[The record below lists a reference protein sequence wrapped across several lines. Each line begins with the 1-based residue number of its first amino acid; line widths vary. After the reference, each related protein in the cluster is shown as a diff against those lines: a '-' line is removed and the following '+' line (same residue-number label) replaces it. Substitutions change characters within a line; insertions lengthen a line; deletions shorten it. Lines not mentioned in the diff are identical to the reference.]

1 MVSHEICI
9 HIQCF
14 FGVVANKIP
23 NAIYL
28 ELIKRRSKVVQE
40 ENMACEHALNFD
52 QWKTFSKSYKPM
64 RVWFWLV
71 YKFTKNYC
79 CSWLLWVH
87 WNSKEVSC
95 LCWWNMYP
103 TLKIIC
109 HIKLCELNSFA
120 KYLISVTAHL
130 IMHLHYKNLVLFIFI

>member
-9 HIQCF
+9 HIQYF

-87 WNSKEVSC
+87 WNSKEVYILPLLMKYVSYLENYLSYQALWTKL
-95 LCWWNMYP
+95 LC
-103 TLKIIC
+103 KISHIC
-109 HIKLCELNSFA
+109 HCTFNNAFA
-120 KYLISVTAHL
+120 L
-130 IMHLHYKNLVLFIFI
+130 